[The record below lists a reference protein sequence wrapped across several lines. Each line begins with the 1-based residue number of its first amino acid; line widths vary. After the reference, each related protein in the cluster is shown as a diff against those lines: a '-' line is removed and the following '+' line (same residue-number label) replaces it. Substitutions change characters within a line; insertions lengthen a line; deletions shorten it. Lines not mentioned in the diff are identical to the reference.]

1 SPPHRP
7 PSTIRHEVYPVPQ
20 HLKTSLLVRLLG
32 REDMMS
38 VLVFVRTKRRAD
50 RVARQVEQA
59 GFDVA
64 RIHGD
69 RSQSQRETALAGF
82 RSGRHQVLIATD
94 VAARGIDVEGISH
107 VINYDVPTIP
117 TDYVHRVGRT
127 ARMEAEGEA
136 ITFVTHEDEGDLR
149 AIERTLGKTIP
160 RVTLPDFDYNAA
172 PPPKSRGREGGR
184 PQRSWRPQAQGRRPR
199 RGPPR
204 R

>member
-1 SPPHRP
+1 
-7 PSTIRHEVYPVPQ
+7 
-20 HLKTSLLVRLLG
+20 
-32 REDMMS
+32 MS

-50 RVARQVEQA
+50 RVARQVGQA

-107 VINYDVPTIP
+107 VINYDVPTVP

-136 ITFVTHEDEGDLR
+136 ITFVSPEEEGDVR
-149 AIERTLGKTIP
+149 GIERTLGKTIP
-160 RVTLPDFDYNAA
+160 RVTLPDFDYRA
-172 PPPKSRGREGGR
+172 PPPPKTRGHEGAVRSHVPRRAYANRGRGR
-184 PQRSWRPQAQGRRPR
+184 FDRRR
-199 RGPPR
+199 
-204 R
+204 